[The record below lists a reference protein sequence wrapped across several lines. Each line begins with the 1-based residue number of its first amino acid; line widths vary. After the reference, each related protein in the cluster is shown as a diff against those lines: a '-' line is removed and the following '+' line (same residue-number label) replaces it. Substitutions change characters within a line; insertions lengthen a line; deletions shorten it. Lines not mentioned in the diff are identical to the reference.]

1 MRYNKILGALGAL
14 CGLTSTSLSLS
25 SHPPIY
31 EIIRGEYEDRIRRY
45 SPP

>member
-1 MRYNKILGALGAL
+1 MRFNKVISAVGAI
-14 CGLTSTSLSLS
+14 CGLTSTSLTLS
-25 SHPPIY
+25 SQPPIY